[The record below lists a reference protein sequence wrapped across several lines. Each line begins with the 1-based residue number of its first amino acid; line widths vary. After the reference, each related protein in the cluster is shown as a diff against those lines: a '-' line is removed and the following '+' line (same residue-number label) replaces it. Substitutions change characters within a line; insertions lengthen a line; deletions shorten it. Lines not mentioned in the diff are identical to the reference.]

1 MFVPKRTKYR
11 KMQKGRSLTRSFEN
25 RGTVLEYGTVGLK
38 ATEVSR
44 ITSRQ
49 IEAAR
54 RVLLR
59 YIQKGGKIWIRV
71 FPDKPV
77 SKKPPEVRMGMGK
90 GDVDHYVFQI
100 KPGRIIYEI
109 SGIPTN
115 KAVEALKQASY
126 KLPFKTKII
135 IKENSSASMN

>member
-1 MFVPKRTKYR
+1 
-11 KMQKGRSLTRSFEN
+11 
-25 RGTVLEYGTVGLK
+25 
-38 ATEVSR
+38 
-44 ITSRQ
+44 
-49 IEAAR
+49 
-54 RVLLR
+54 
-59 YIQKGGKIWIRV
+59 
-71 FPDKPV
+71 
-77 SKKPPEVRMGMGK
+77 MGMGK

>member
-1 MFVPKRTKYR
+1 
-11 KMQKGRSLTRSFEN
+11 MQKGRSLTRSFEN

-59 YIQKGGKIWIRV
+59 YIQKGGKI
-71 FPDKPV
+71 
-77 SKKPPEVRMGMGK
+77 
-90 GDVDHYVFQI
+90 
-100 KPGRIIYEI
+100 
-109 SGIPTN
+109 
-115 KAVEALKQASY
+115 
-126 KLPFKTKII
+126 
-135 IKENSSASMN
+135 